1 MGFQTPLLLLGL
13 LLVPVAVVLY
23 ALNDRGRE
31 RGTAAFAAPAV
42 LASAVP
48 RRPGWRRHL
57 PMALYAVALAGLLTA
72 LARPQTTVAVGVEQA
87 SIMLATDVSGSM
99 LAVDVPPNR
108 LAVAKR
114 AELSFLDQVP
124 RRIRVGAL
132 SFNQSPRVLRT
143 PTTDRAAVRAAVNG
157 LRSSGGTATG
167 EAIAAALTVLERQP
181 AKDRKRAPAAIVL
194 LSDGK
199 SVRGRNPLEQ
209 AQRAARLR
217 IPIYTVALGTPSGT
231 ITVPRPGG
239 AGGTETRPVPPDPAT
254 LEQVARI
261 SRGKAFL
268 ADDASGLED
277 VYKQLGSRLSTE
289 DRKREITSAFAG
301 GSVLLLLAGGLLSLR
316 WFGRLP

>member
-13 LLVPVAVVLY
+13 LLVPVAAVLY
-23 ALNDRGRE
+23 ARDDRRRE

-48 RRPGWRRHL
+48 RRPGWRRHA

-99 LAVDVPPNR
+99 QATDVPPTR
-108 LAVAKR
+108 LAAAKAAER
-114 AELSFLDQVP
+114 AFLAAVP

-132 SFNQSPRVLRT
+132 SFNQAPQVLRT
-143 PTTDRAAVRAAVNG
+143 PTTDRAAVQAAVDG

-181 AKDRKRAPAAIVL
+181 APDRRRPPAAIVL

-199 SVRGRNPLEQ
+199 SVRGRNPLQE
-209 AQRAARLR
+209 AQRAARLH
-217 IPIYTVALGTPSGT
+217 IPIYTVALGTASGS

-239 AGGTETRPVPPDPAT
+239 RPGTETRAVPPDAET
-254 LEQVARI
+254 LQQVART
-261 SRGKAFL
+261 SGGKAFV
-268 ADDASGLED
+268 AGDAGGLEA
-277 VYKQLGSRLSTE
+277 VYRQLGSRLAKE
-289 DRKREITSAFAG
+289 DRKREVTAAFAG